1 MATISTVDNALDS
14 IRRMSE
20 ELGRGATSPLAL
32 KGTLYWGWH
41 TVALLAHHRLRPA
54 RETFDHWFWDYL
66 DAGEPAFD
74 VDRDARWEEKRR
86 LSMLELLDILS
97 EEELPILKPEFF
109 QGWQDRTT
117 RCRTLRKHVGEVMGN
132 NIGENEREDLVLL
145 LAAYHRLLRLP
156 SEVELQAD
164 ALRKALPALFDLIEA
179 LIDRDHDHST
189 PLIEAVVACRRSL
202 DSTQEGVVH

>member
-1 MATISTVDNALDS
+1 MTTISTVDNTLDS
-14 IRRMSE
+14 LRRLSE

-41 TVALLAHHRLRPA
+41 AVALLAHHRLRPA
-54 RETFDHWFWDYL
+54 QETFDHWFWDYL
-66 DAGEPAFD
+66 EAGEPAFD
-74 VDRDARWEEKRR
+74 VERDARWEEKKR
-86 LSMLELLDILS
+86 LSMLEMVDILS

-132 NIGENEREDLVLL
+132 SIGENQREDLVLL

-156 SEVELQAD
+156 SEVDLEAPTIQG
-164 ALRKALPALFDLIEA
+164 ALPALINLIDL
-179 LIDRDHDHST
+179 LIDRTHDHST
-189 PLIEAVVACRRSL
+189 DLLDALTQCREAL
-202 DSTQEGVVH
+202 G